1 MQFLIELMVVK
12 RQTPNTV
19 HSFHAWA
26 SCSVFRL
33 KTIKI
38 IKPRL
43 KSSPFHIGFSSEL
56 SRCERVGYLFRCSH
70 CWSLRAAIY
79 HQSTPQRSSWCA
91 SPPSL
96 PRIHHSQALKNCDF
110 AMKCTHNY
118 LFRVWV
124 FCFFFPHL
132 DSSLFPPPAFPFQ
145 SMHTNFPAK
154 LSNTLHCCWLH
165 KSAYF

>member
-70 CWSLRAAIY
+70 CWSLRAAIH
-79 HQSTPQRSSWCA
+79 HQSTPQRSSWCV
-91 SPPSL
+91 SPHPCPTYTTLRLSKIVILLWNALTIISL
-96 PRIHHSQALKNCDF
+96 GFGVF
-110 AMKCTHNY
+110 A
-118 LFRVWV
+118 
-124 FCFFFPHL
+124 FFSSSRLLTFSPTSFSFPVHAHKF
-132 DSSLFPPPAFPFQ
+132 SS
-145 SMHTNFPAK
+145 
-154 LSNTLHCCWLH
+154 
-165 KSAYF
+165 